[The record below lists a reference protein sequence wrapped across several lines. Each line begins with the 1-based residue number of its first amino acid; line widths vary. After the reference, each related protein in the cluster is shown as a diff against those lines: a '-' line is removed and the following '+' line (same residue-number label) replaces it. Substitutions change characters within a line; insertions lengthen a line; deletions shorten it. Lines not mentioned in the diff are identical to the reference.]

1 MKLGYKYNVLHHM
14 LGSPYVLHQCC
25 YPGYFQCGGQNDT
38 TQHNY
43 YSQHCI
49 LTTTGH
55 ILQLLSRS
63 GLLIKHQLEVKLG
76 TID

>member
-1 MKLGYKYNVLHHM
+1 MSYTICLAPRMCYTK
-14 LGSPYVLHQCC
+14 CC